1 MVFIEREN
9 LLSVLR
15 QHRNS
20 PEIKVLTGVRRCGK
34 STLLMHYAQTLRQEG
49 VPEANIFSRR
59 FDSFN
64 IPIGYDAQS
73 LYSDLATAMDNADPG
88 PFYVFLDEI
97 QDVSGWEEVVRRL
110 HTRESTDVY
119 ITGSNARLLSGELAT
134 YLTGRY
140 VTIPVY
146 PLSFAE
152 YQGYRR
158 SMGSADSGD
167 QLFAQYMT
175 FGGMPGLFVTGLPDE
190 RKAAEILTAVYES
203 VIVKDVAK
211 RYGVRDIATLE
222 KLSRYLFS
230 TSANLFSVNN
240 VVKTLKGAGANAT
253 YATIDNQIDALEKT
267 FIIYS
272 AEQARV
278 RGKELLRPQRKYY
291 PVDNGLRNLATGF
304 TGADRGAQL
313 EGIMFM
319 ELKRRGYEV
328 TVGSLSSGEIDF
340 VAQRNSERQYIQVT
354 MNMTEEQT
362 RLRELAPLQQLN
374 DAFPRLV
381 LTPDWYSD
389 AVTKEGI
396 RIRNVID
403 WLCAADGNA
412 VA

>member
-1 MVFIEREN
+1 MIFIERKKLTET
-9 LLSVLR
+9 LR
-15 QHRNS
+15 AHRNS
-20 PEIKVLTGVRRCGK
+20 PDIKVLTGVRRCGK
-34 STLLMHYAQTLRQEG
+34 STLLAHYAQSLAHDG
-49 VPEANIFSRR
+49 VPTSNIFSRR
-59 FDSFN
+59 FDAFD
-64 IPIGYDAQS
+64 IPIGYDAQA
-73 LYSDLATAMDNADPG
+73 LHADLAAAMSAAAPG

-97 QDVSGWEEVVRRL
+97 QDVPGWEHVVRRL
-110 HTRESTDVY
+110 HTRDDTDVY

-152 YQGYRR
+152 YRNYRT
-158 SMGSADSGD
+158 SDGASEPVDL
-167 QLFAQYMT
+167 LFSQYMQ

-190 RKAAEILTAVYES
+190 RKATEILTAVYES
-203 VIVKDVAK
+203 VVMKDVAK
-211 RYGVRDIATLE
+211 RYGIRDIATLE

-240 VVKTLKGAGANAT
+240 VVKALKGAGANAT
-253 YATIDNQIDALEKT
+253 FTTIDNQIDALEKA

-313 EGIMFM
+313 EGIVFM

-328 TVGSLSSGEIDF
+328 SIGTMPGGEIDF
-340 VAQRNSERQYIQVT
+340 IARNNTELQYIQVT
-354 MNMTEEQT
+354 LNMTEEQT
-362 RLRELAPLQQLN
+362 RSRELAPLQRLN

-381 LTPDWYSD
+381 LTLDWYSEG
-389 AVTKEGI
+389 VTKEGI

-403 WLCAADGNA
+403 WLCE
-412 VA
+412 